1 MASVESEEHRRLKF
15 AGNPRSTTTVG
26 NEEETWELT

>member
-1 MASVESEEHRRLKF
+1 LAVEIYDLL
-15 AGNPRSTTTVG
+15 TIQYTVG

>member
-1 MASVESEEHRRLKF
+1 MVSIDWRLKF